1 MRVLVSG
8 GSGLVGSATIAALRL
23 RGFSV
28 NRLVRPGGA
37 AAPGDVR
44 WNPAR
49 GEIEAAA
56 LEGSDAVVHLAG
68 ASVADGRWS
77 NSRKQLLRSS
87 RVDSTCLLV
96 ETLGRLQRR
105 PKVFISASAVGFYG
119 NRGDEILTE
128 ESSPGNDFL
137 AALARE
143 WEAEALRAE
152 SFGIRAAVLRFGV
165 ILAAEGGALARM
177 LLPFKLG
184 LGGKL
189 GSGRQWMSWLSLLE
203 AVQIIQFALENDSV
217 CGPVNAVAPHPV
229 PNAEFTRVL
238 ARVLR
243 RPAFAP
249 VPAFALKL
257 LLGEMAEALLLASQR
272 VVPGKLTALGYSFQH
287 PELEPAL
294 RFLLR
299 RRSG

>member
-1 MRVLVSG
+1 MRVVVSG
-8 GSGLVGSATIAALRL
+8 GSGLVGSATTAALRL

-56 LEGSDAVVHLAG
+56 LEGADAVVHLAG
-68 ASVADGRWS
+68 ASVAEGRWS
-77 NSRKQLLRSS
+77 DSRKQLLRSS
-87 RVDSTCLLV
+87 RVDSTRLLV
-96 ETLGRLQRR
+96 ESLGRLQRR

-152 SFGIRAAVLRFGV
+152 SFGIRAA
-165 ILAAEGGALARM
+165 EGGALARM

-189 GSGRQWMSWLSLLE
+189 GSGRQWMSWLSLPE

-217 CGPVNAVAPHPV
+217 RGPVNAVAPHPV
-229 PNAEFTRVL
+229 TNAEFTRML

-243 RPAFAP
+243 RPALAP
-249 VPAFALKL
+249 VPAFVLKL

-272 VVPGKLTALGYSFQH
+272 VVPGKLTALGYAFQH

-299 RRSG
+299 RRSE